1 VELLH
6 HRFIHLGRLDRSQTL
21 MLTAPER
28 YRPARSDWLQAGLVA
43 VVLMALYAAT
53 APRTV
58 SLEDDGLFILSS
70 YFLGVEHPPGY
81 PLFVMIGHL
90 FSRLPFG
97 SVAYRVH
104 LTSAFFGGLAGAA
117 AWLCARKL
125 IPGRLP
131 AYLVALGLGFS
142 PVFWSQAIIA
152 EVYTLNAFLFLVLVY
167 LGLRACPPNAEP
179 DPADRRVLPLMAFLF
194 GLSLTDHWPL
204 MLLVAPGFVIL
215 LWPRRME
222 VVKRFPLLLFLF
234 LLGLLPYVWM
244 VYRSVSGI
252 PISFDGPLQSLQ
264 EIWYFISRAGYRD
277 VDTSP
282 ASNWLDRIQFF
293 RYFVS
298 EALVQFAVAGTL
310 IAGVGI
316 WCQRRVLGNR
326 VTWFLVAAFVGPSF
340 LLLCLLGFEYD
351 SVSKHVF
358 QVYPLPSYAVLALWM
373 GLGFAWLWRRFALG
387 TVPAAGAA
395 GVLLAIVLYL
405 GSRSNLLEHYDWA
418 ARYAHAVLD
427 TLPPN
432 ANLIVSGDLDLA
444 PIGYFHII
452 EGERPDITMYQW
464 KGLVLGNRLFHPL
477 RTTEAQVQRKLKEF
491 IDNAKDPVDMTLSA
505 YGGYGKRDRWLY
517 IQVDKSSKDPDH
529 VIVDIP
535 AEARRFFESSV
546 LHTHDSNTWIAF
558 HQDELRRRY
567 AELLGRSLQRGQP
580 LDARTKSDLEALTQ
594 DYYGA
599 IGLAQGMLLNPHGY
613 TLGQVI
619 VLLGRA
625 RKLMPPD
632 VPKAYLSKYFTV
644 RGILRADQDDR
655 RGAIEDLKTAL
666 SVWPSPDNSAAA
678 SLEEVYKDAGDEA
691 ALKALRERMEQLKKK
706 L

>member
-1 VELLH
+1 
-6 HRFIHLGRLDRSQTL
+6 

-28 YRPARSDWLQAGLVA
+28 FRPARRDWLEAALVA
-43 VVLMALYAAT
+43 AVLMGLYAAT

-81 PLFVMIGHL
+81 PVFTLVGHL
-90 FSRLPFG
+90 FSQLPFG

-104 LTSAFFGGLAGAA
+104 LTSAFFGGLSGAA

-131 AYLVALGLGFS
+131 AYLAALGLGFS

-152 EVYTLNAFLFLVLVY
+152 EVYTLNAFFFLVLMY
-167 LGLRACPPNAEP
+167 LGLRACPPNAAP

-194 GLSLTDHWPL
+194 GLSLSNHWPL
-204 MLLVAPGFVIL
+204 MLLVAPAFLIL

-222 VVKRFPLLLFLF
+222 LLRRLPLLLFLL

-244 VYRSVSGI
+244 IYRSVRGI
-252 PISFDGPLQSLQ
+252 PISFDGPLQSFQ
-264 EIWYFISRAGYRD
+264 EIWYFVSRAGYRD
-277 VDTSP
+277 VDTSV
-282 ASNWLDRIQFF
+282 AANWLDRIQFF
-293 RYFVS
+293 RFFVS
-298 EALVQFAVAGTL
+298 EALVQFAMLGTL
-310 IAGVGI
+310 VAGVGI
-316 WCQRRVLGNR
+316 WCQRRVLGDR

-351 SVSKHVF
+351 SVSRHVF

-373 GLGFAWLWRRFALG
+373 GLGFAWLRRRFALG
-387 TVPAAGAA
+387 TGLAAGGA
-395 GVLLAIVLYL
+395 GALLAIVLFL
-405 GSRSNLLEHYDWA
+405 GSRSNLLENYDWA
-418 ARYAHAVLD
+418 ARYAHAVLRA
-427 TLPPN
+427 LPPN
-432 ANLIVSGDLDLA
+432 ANLFVSGDLDLA

-452 EGERPDITMYQW
+452 EGYRPDITMYQW

-477 RTTEAQVQRKLKEF
+477 RTTEAEVQRKLKEF
-491 IDNAKDPVDMTLSA
+491 IESAKDPVEMTMST
-505 YGGYGKRDRWLY
+505 YGGYGKRDHWLF
-517 IQVDKSSKDPDH
+517 IEVDKSLKDPKS

-535 AEARRFFESSV
+535 EEARQFFESSI
-546 LHTHDSNTWIAF
+546 LHTRDSNAWIAF

-567 AELLGRSLQRGQP
+567 AELLGRSLDRSKP
-580 LDARTKSDLEALTQ
+580 LDERTARDLKALTN

-599 IGLAQGMLLNPHGY
+599 LGLAQGMMLNPRGF
-613 TLGQVI
+613 TAGEVAA
-619 VLLGRA
+619 LLDQA

-632 VPKAYLSKYFTV
+632 VPKQYMSKYFAI
-644 RGILRADQDDR
+644 RGILRANLNDSS
-655 RGAIEDLKTAL
+655 GAISDLNTAL
-666 SVWPSPDNSAAA
+666 SVWPSPDNIAVR
-678 SLEEVYKDAGDEA
+678 SLEELYKSAGDEA
-691 ALKALRERMEQLKKK
+691 ALRALRARFQRLKSK

>member
-1 VELLH
+1 VELLYD
-6 HRFIHLGRLDRSQTL
+6 RFIHLGRVDRPQAL
-21 MLTAPER
+21 MLAAPER
-28 YRPARSDWLQAGLVA
+28 FRPARRDWLEATLVA
-43 VVLMALYAAT
+43 AVLIALYAAT

-81 PLFVMIGHL
+81 PLFTLIGHL
-90 FSRLPFG
+90 FSQLPFG

-131 AYLVALGLGFS
+131 AYLAALGLGFS

-152 EVYTLNAFLFLVLVY
+152 EVYTLNAFFFLVLMY
-167 LGLRACPPNAEP
+167 LGLRACPPNAAP

-194 GLSLTDHWPL
+194 GLSLSNHWPL
-204 MLLVAPGFVIL
+204 MLLVAPGFLIL

-222 VVKRFPLLLFLF
+222 LLKRLPLLVFLF

-264 EIWYFISRAGYRD
+264 EIWYFISRAGYKD
-277 VDTSP
+277 VDTSL
-282 ASNWLDRIQFF
+282 AANWLDRIQFIRF
-293 RYFVS
+293 FVS
-298 EALVQFAVAGTL
+298 EALVQFAVIGTL
-310 IAGVGI
+310 VAGIGI
-316 WCQRRVLGNR
+316 WRQRRVLGDR
-326 VTWFLVAAFVGPSF
+326 VAWFLVAAFLGPSL

-387 TVPAAGAA
+387 ATVAAGGA
-395 GVLLAIVLYL
+395 GALLMIVLFL

-418 ARYAHAVLD
+418 ARYAHAVLRA
-427 TLPPN
+427 LPPN
-432 ANLIVSGDLDLA
+432 ANLFVSGDLDLA

-477 RTTEAQVQRKLKEF
+477 RTSEAQVQRKLKEF
-491 IDNAKDPVDMTLSA
+491 IDNAKDPVDMTLA
-505 YGGYGKRDRWLY
+505 TYGGYGKLDRWLF
-517 IQVDKSSKDPDH
+517 IEVDKSAKDPKH
-529 VIVDIP
+529 VTVDIP
-535 AEARRFFESSV
+535 EEARRFFESSV
-546 LHTHDSNTWIAF
+546 LHTHDSNAWIAF

-567 AELLGRSLQRGQP
+567 AELLGRSLDRSKP
-580 LDARTKSDLEALTQ
+580 LDERTRGELKALTN

-599 IGLAQGMLLNPHGY
+599 LGLAQGMMLNPRGFAA
-613 TLGQVI
+613 GEVAA
-619 VLLGRA
+619 LLDQA
-625 RKLMPPD
+625 RKRMPLD
-632 VPKAYLSKYFTV
+632 APKQYMSKYFAI
-644 RGILRADQDDR
+644 RGILRANMDDR
-655 RGAIEDLKTAL
+655 SGAISDLKSAF
-666 SVWPSPDNSAAA
+666 SVWPSPDNLAVR
-678 SLEEVYKDAGDEA
+678 SLEEIYKAAGDENA
-691 ALKALRERMEQLKKK
+691 LRALKAQIERLKSK

>member
-1 VELLH
+1 
-6 HRFIHLGRLDRSQTL
+6 
-21 MLTAPER
+21 
-28 YRPARSDWLQAGLVA
+28 VA
-43 VVLMALYAAT
+43 IVLFALYAAT
-53 APRTV
+53 SPRTV

-81 PLFVMIGHL
+81 PLFTLIGHI
-90 FSRLPFG
+90 FSQLPFG

-104 LTSAFFGGLAGAA
+104 LASAFFGGLSGAA

-152 EVYTLNAFLFLVLVY
+152 EVYTLNAFFFLVLVY
-167 LGLRACPPNAEP
+167 LGLRACPLGVAP
-179 DPADRRVLPLMAFLF
+179 DPADRRVLPLMAFVF
-194 GLSLTDHWPL
+194 GLSLSNHWPL
-204 MLLVAPGFVIL
+204 MLLVAPSFLIL
-215 LWPRRME
+215 LWPRRIE
-222 VVKRFPLLLFLF
+222 ILKRLPLLVFLI
-234 LLGLLPYVWM
+234 LLGLLPYAWM

-277 VDTSP
+277 VDTSV

-298 EALVQFAVAGTL
+298 EALAQFAVIGTL
-310 IAGVGI
+310 VAGIGI
-316 WCQRRVLGNR
+316 WAQRRTLGDR

-373 GLGFAWLWRRFALG
+373 GIGFAWLLRRFALG
-387 TVPAAGAA
+387 ARVAAPAAGA
-395 GVLLAIVLYL
+395 LLAIVLVL
-405 GSRSNLLEHYDWA
+405 GSRSNMLEHYDWA
-418 ARYAHAVLD
+418 AKYAHAVLRA
-427 TLPPN
+427 LPPN
-432 ANLIVSGDLDLA
+432 ANLFVSGDLDVA

-477 RTTEAQVQRKLKEF
+477 RTSEDEVQRKLREF
-491 IDNAKDPVDMTLSA
+491 IEKAKNPVDMTLST
-505 YGGYGKRDRWLY
+505 YGGYGKLDRWLF
-517 IQVDKSSKDPDH
+517 IQVDKSAKDPKH
-529 VIVDIP
+529 VTVEIP
-535 AEARRFFESSV
+535 EEARQFFENSI
-546 LHTHDSNTWIAF
+546 LHTRDSNAWIAF

-567 AELLGRSLQRGQP
+567 AELLGRSLDRSKP
-580 LDARTKSDLEALTQ
+580 IDKRTEGDLKALTN

-599 IGLAQGMLLNPHGY
+599 LGLAQGMMLNEHGFSAGEVAALLD
-613 TLGQVI
+613 QS
-619 VLLGRA
+619 
-625 RKLMPPD
+625 RKLMPED
-632 VPKAYLSKYFTV
+632 VPKQYLSKYFTI
-644 RGILRADQDDR
+644 RGILRANMNDR
-655 RGAIEDLKTAL
+655 PGAISDLKTAF
-666 SVWPSPDNSAAA
+666 SVWPSPDNLAVR
-678 SLEEVYKDAGDEA
+678 SLEEIYKTAGDENA
-691 ALKALRERMEQLKKK
+691 LRVLKAQIERLKSK